1 MLSRRQFL
9 RQSMMASMATAS
21 VISPIAGLNPLL
33 AATTKASSSYKAMVC
48 IFLFGGNDGFNMVV
62 PNSAS
67 DYATYANS
75 RQNLAIAQT
84 DLLPVSPISGGD
96 YGFHPAMPEIRQLFE
111 SGNVAVQ
118 ANVGTLIQPVTR
130 ETVQNQSALL
140 PPQLFSHNDQQ
151 ALWSS
156 GYASDFTNRG
166 WGGLVA
172 DLVSGLNNSSAPM
185 NISIFGNNLFQV
197 GDTVAPYSMNAAGPE
212 EMIGIRPNIP
222 QEAARAAV
230 FERLRDMSSGHVMET
245 AHRNLTRNTQDVAQV
260 LNTALEVAPEL
271 QTSFQSGNFLAEQ
284 LAMVAKMISV
294 SESLGFERQIFFV
307 GMGGFDT
314 HDGQNDDQPILLA
327 QLSEAM
333 SSFYAATEE
342 LGVAN
347 QVTSFTLSDF
357 GRTLTSNGDGTDHG
371 WGSHHMVMGGAV
383 NGGDIYGQ
391 MPELAIGGPDDADD
405 GRMIPTT
412 SVDQYSATIARW
424 FGLSETQL
432 SQVFPNI
439 DNFPTSDMGFMS
451 QAI

>member
-1 MLSRRQFL
+1 MQNCPWGQF
-9 RQSMMASMATAS
+9 
-21 VISPIAGLNPLL
+21 
-33 AATTKASSSYKAMVC
+33 
-48 IFLFGGNDGFNMVV
+48 
-62 PNSAS
+62 
-67 DYATYANS
+67 
-75 RQNLAIAQT
+75 
-84 DLLPVSPISGGD
+84 
-96 YGFHPAMPEIRQLFE
+96 
-111 SGNVAVQ
+111 
-118 ANVGTLIQPVTR
+118 
-130 ETVQNQSALL
+130 
-140 PPQLFSHNDQQ
+140 
-151 ALWSS
+151 
-156 GYASDFTNRG
+156 
-166 WGGLVA
+166 
-172 DLVSGLNNSSAPM
+172 
-185 NISIFGNNLFQV
+185 
-197 GDTVAPYSMNAAGPE
+197 
-212 EMIGIRPNIP
+212 
-222 QEAARAAV
+222 
-230 FERLRDMSSGHVMET
+230 
-245 AHRNLTRNTQDVAQV
+245 QD
-260 LNTALEVAPEL
+260 
-271 QTSFQSGNFLAEQ
+271 GNFLAEQ

-314 HDGQNDDQPILLA
+314 HDRQNDDQPILLA